1 MDLTDAEFA
10 ALYGA
15 WQPLSFAETAALLDP
30 LPWWVV
36 GGWALELANGVP
48 RPHHDLDVSV
58 PRSALGA
65 LASTLSS
72 YHLWAAQT
80 GSLTPLARFDE
91 LPADHEQLWLRRD
104 AQSPWLL
111 DLLLQPIIAE
121 DWVYKKDARVRV
133 PLSRAVV
140 STGGVPHLAPEI
152 ALLHKAHLCRP
163 QDDADL
169 AATLPVLDAAARK
182 WLRDTVRLAL
192 PTSPWVDKL

>member
-1 MDLTDAEFA
+1 MELTDEEFE

-15 WQPLSFAETAALLDP
+15 WRPLTLAEAAALLDP

-58 PRSALGA
+58 PRSALGS
-65 LASTLSS
+65 LVSTLSG
-72 YHLWAAQT
+72 YHLWVTQE
-80 GSLTPLARFDE
+80 GSLTPLSRFDV
-91 LPADHEQLWLRRD
+91 LPTDHEQLWLRRD

-111 DLLLQPIIAE
+111 DLLLQPISAGQ
-121 DWVYKKDARVRV
+121 WVYKKDHRVRV

-140 STGGVPHLAPEI
+140 STEGVRHLAPEI

-169 AATLPVLDAAARK
+169 EATLPVLDTEARE
-182 WLRDTVRLAL
+182 WLRKTVRLVL
-192 PTSPWVDKL
+192 PASPWLDKL